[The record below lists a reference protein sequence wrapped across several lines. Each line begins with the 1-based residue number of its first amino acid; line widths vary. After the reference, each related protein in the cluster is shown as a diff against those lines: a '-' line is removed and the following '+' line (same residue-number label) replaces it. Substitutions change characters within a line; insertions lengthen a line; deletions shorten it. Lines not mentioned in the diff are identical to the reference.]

1 MLLKNK
7 TKTAFR
13 EIGGFFVSFFKE
25 LIQLSTAIFI
35 VLKKKRKGFPLLSG
49 LELSFSKTIFIPLQ
63 SQFSFVFHY
72 QIHQPQ

>member
-25 LIQLSTAIFI
+25 LIQLSVTILSAEHRHIRIFTSI
-35 VLKKKRKGFPLLSG
+35 WARPLA
-49 LELSFSKTIFIPLQ
+49 FKTKSNPLQ
-63 SQFSFVFHY
+63 SQFFFEFRF
-72 QIHQPQ
+72 QIHQLQ